1 LRIAIDCLPAE
12 TRRAMLDGIRT
23 NPIVVGAYTDNRG
36 GICPMLAAHRNG
48 GRTTFLQFARSWD
61 AFSRSKRVRRATER
75 ELTILDELLESSLLS
90 EEEAVDLGAAIAEH
104 EAARRRREAS
114 DEVPEIVAR
123 RLKPAKPRPGDYERA
138 YERLSDE
145 LARL

>member
-23 NPIVVGAYTDNRG
+23 NPIIVGGYTDNRG

-48 GRTTFLQFARSWD
+48 GRTTFLTFARSWD
-61 AFSRSKRVRRATER
+61 AFSHTKRIRRATHR
-75 ELTILDELLESSLLS
+75 ELAILDELLETSLL
-90 EEEAVDLGAAIAEH
+90 EEEAAVDLAAAIADH
-104 EAARRRREAS
+104 KAVKQRRETQ
-114 DEVPEIVAR
+114 EFPEITAR
-123 RLKPAKPRPGDYERA
+123 RLKPGKLRLDDYERA
-138 YERLSDE
+138 YERLNEE